1 MRVLPGNTK
10 PTVWKQGSRPEVAF
24 AFLANH
30 GGGYRYS
37 LCPKPKTYGG
47 YLDLT
52 EECFN
57 KLPLEFFGS
66 TQYIVSTGQNSETY
80 VESLLSSL
88 LFTPLPKVK

>member
-1 MRVLPGNTK
+1 MWLKSERCC
-10 PTVWKQGSRPEVAF
+10 QQPEVAF

-52 EECFN
+52 EEGFN

-88 LFTPLPKVK
+88 LFTPLIPKVK